1 MRTSKEV
8 REELEEIKRNSNV
21 TDGTEDILK
30 GWTEALDWVLS
41 EYKPCCEEMAK
52 HVNSQHDWNTA
63 RKWQD

>member
-8 REELEEIKRNSNV
+8 KDELEEIKRNSNV

-52 HVNSQHDWNTA
+52 HVNS
-63 RKWQD
+63 